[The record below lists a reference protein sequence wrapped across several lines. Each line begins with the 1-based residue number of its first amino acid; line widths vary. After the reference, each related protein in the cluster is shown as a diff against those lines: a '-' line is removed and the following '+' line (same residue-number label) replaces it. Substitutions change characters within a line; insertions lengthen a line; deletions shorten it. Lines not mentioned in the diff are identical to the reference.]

1 MLLVFFAVWL
11 ALGFSSLTGYGKNAA
26 LEGVTAKAL
35 WLGGFSSVGKA
46 PTSNTAVAAS
56 LINMTG
62 SKAAGWTNGKL
73 VVCRSITGGVTNILA
88 KETFYIVGEVT
99 NGFELAL
106 EESGTAIK
114 VAGHE
119 LETGSTEFAL
129 LTELTGGGY
138 KRIKTTWGTVK
149 AGEVSDTAKELL
161 KIPAGAEIT
170 DVGWWE
176 GESTGKVI
184 ETQKLTTA
192 EKYGSEGTYEITA
205 DSLEANTVA

>member
-11 ALGFSSLTGYGKNAA
+11 SLGFSSLTGYGKNAA

-35 WLGGFSSVGKA
+35 WLGGFSAVGKA

-129 LTELTGGGY
+129 LT
-138 KRIKTTWGTVK
+138 
-149 AGEVSDTAKELL
+149 
-161 KIPAGAEIT
+161 
-170 DVGWWE
+170 
-176 GESTGKVI
+176 
-184 ETQKLTTA
+184 
-192 EKYGSEGTYEITA
+192 
-205 DSLEANTVA
+205 